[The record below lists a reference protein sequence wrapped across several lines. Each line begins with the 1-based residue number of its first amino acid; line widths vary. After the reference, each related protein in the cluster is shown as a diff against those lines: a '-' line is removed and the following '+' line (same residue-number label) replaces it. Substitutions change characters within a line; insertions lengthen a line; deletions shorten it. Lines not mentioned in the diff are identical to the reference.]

1 VQQVIPRSFSRTR
14 VVQYFLGTDDVAAGE
29 RMTGAKAA
37 CERAQ
42 KSVEGGVLPA
52 ASHTLVQAF
61 RALVKKHYPG

>member
-1 VQQVIPRSFSRTR
+1 
-14 VVQYFLGTDDVAAGE
+14 
-29 RMTGAKAA
+29 MTGAKAA